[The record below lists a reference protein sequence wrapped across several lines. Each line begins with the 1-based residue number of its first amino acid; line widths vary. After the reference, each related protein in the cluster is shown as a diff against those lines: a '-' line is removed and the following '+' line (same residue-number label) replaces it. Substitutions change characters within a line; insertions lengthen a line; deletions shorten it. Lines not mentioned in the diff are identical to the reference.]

1 MPSFILIR
9 PTVWP
14 QSTKLQTGQRS
25 DGIGRTVFGRP
36 FVKGFALCYQSVCP
50 VCDVGVLWPNGW
62 TDRDIT
68 WRAGR
73 PRHCVRWGPSSP
85 LQRGTVPPQFLGPY
99 LLRQNGCMIKMSL
112 GMEPGLGPGD
122 FVYMGTHADCSSPLR
137 KGGVPL
143 PNFRPIFIVAKR
155 LNASRCHLV
164 WNQGDF
170 VLDGDSAP
178 YPKRG
183 EAPQFFAHVRLLW
196 PNGCMD
202 QDATWY
208 GGRPTLCWM
217 WSQLPPEKGHTQP
230 HPIMAHVYCGHGRRE
245 PLVQTVAQLHNSR
258 DSMHVCL
265 TK

>member
-85 LQRGTVPPQFLGPY
+85 LQRGTVPPPIFGPISVAAKW
-99 LLRQNGCMIKMSL
+99 LHDQDVMVWSQASAQATLCIW
-112 GMEPGLGPGD
+112 GP
-122 FVYMGTHADCSSPLR
+122 MQTA
-137 KGGVPL
+137 VPL
-143 PNFRPIFIVAKR
+143 SEKGEPPSPIFGP
-155 LNASRCHLV
+155 S
-164 WNQGDF
+164 
-170 VLDGDSAP
+170 
-178 YPKRG
+178 
-183 EAPQFFAHVRLLW
+183 LLW
-196 PNGCMD
+196 RNG
-202 QDATWY
+202 
-208 GGRPTLCWM
+208 
-217 WSQLPPEKGHTQP
+217 
-230 HPIMAHVYCGHGRRE
+230 
-245 PLVQTVAQLHNSR
+245 
-258 DSMHVCL
+258 
-265 TK
+265 